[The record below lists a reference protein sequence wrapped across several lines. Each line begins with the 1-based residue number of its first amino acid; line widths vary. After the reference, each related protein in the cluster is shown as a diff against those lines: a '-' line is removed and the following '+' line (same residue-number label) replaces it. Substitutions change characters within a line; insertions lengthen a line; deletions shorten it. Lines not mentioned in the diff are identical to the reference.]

1 MIHAIADLLTP
12 ELIHLDVT
20 AQDAFGAITKVAAR
34 LEGNPAIRDFDEFL
48 QAVISREK
56 VSPTVSPQGVA
67 FPHARTKCVSR
78 IVMAVGR
85 SPIGLTFK
93 SCAHKI
99 HLVFLIG
106 TPPESAREYLALL
119 GGLARLLKEEKLRQ
133 SLLQAATA
141 EELIES
147 IRRAG

>member
-1 MIHAIADLLTP
+1 MTNAIADLLTP

-20 AQDAFGAITKVAAR
+20 APDGFSAIAKVAGK
-34 LEGNPAIRDFDEFL
+34 LKGSPAIRNMDEFL
-48 QAVISREK
+48 EAVVAREK

-67 FPHARTKCVSR
+67 FPHARTMCVSR

-85 SPIGLTFK
+85 SVEGVTFE
-93 SCAHKI
+93 SCQQKI

-119 GGLARLLKEEKLRQ
+119 GGLARIMKDEKVRQ

-141 EELIES
+141 EELIEA